1 MVIVHGQ
8 KTGVAVPT
16 PHRHNNDVMARSTF
30 WTTLPGILTGAAAL
44 ITAIVGAVTLLSP
57 RSEPARPS
65 QTDQRPSQTDQTKPS
80 QIERRTFVLKPGD
93 WLDVNTGITGSAVAD
108 GTLVWSG
115 TQLNLYGLRNAVVD
129 QPAGKAGCDAALQRR
144 SDGYLVREQ
153 LARGLVVCQS
163 TKQGLVAQL
172 DIQAPAPD
180 NRLSLA
186 VTVWR

>member
-1 MVIVHGQ
+1 
-8 KTGVAVPT
+8 
-16 PHRHNNDVMARSTF
+16 MARSTF
-30 WTTLPGILTGAAAL
+30 WTTLPGILTGVAAL

-65 QTDQRPSQTDQTKPS
+65 QTDQTKASQTDAGTTTSTSKS
-80 QIERRTFVLKPGD
+80 DRRTFVLKPGD

-108 GTLVWSG
+108 ATLVWSG
-115 TQLNLYGLRNAVVD
+115 TQLNLYGLRNAVAD
-129 QPAGKAGCDAALQRR
+129 QPAGKAGCDAALQLR
-144 SDGYLVREQ
+144 SDGYLTREQ
-153 LARGLVVCQS
+153 LAHGLVVCQS
-163 TKQGLVAQL
+163 TKQGLVAEL